1 MTLSLVPV
9 TVPALTPLS
18 MPTVVAFV
26 TTHERTAVAPD
37 TRVDGVA
44 IKLEIA
50 GAATTVT
57 VTFAVDATPAALV
70 AVSV

>member
-1 MTLSLVPV
+1 
-9 TVPALTPLS
+9 
-18 MPTVVAFV
+18 VVAFV